1 MRTVNLLLWVI
12 LLIGIS
18 GFQPSDKK
26 AKKAQQ
32 ETEMK
37 QLIESGHFMFVAQSA
52 RSTLGTF
59 NNIGSGYDMVFDSL
73 NVKANL
79 PYYGRAYSVP
89 YGGSGGVKFELTAK
103 SIDRKWNEKK
113 KLYSVSTELADTQ
126 DSYSINLSTGLN
138 GYANLQIT
146 FRNRQWIS
154 YYGQIEEIKP

>member
-1 MRTVNLLLWVI
+1 M
-12 LLIGIS
+12 GIS

-37 QLIESGHFMFVAQSA
+37 QLIESGRFMFVAQSA
-52 RSTLGTF
+52 RSNLGTF

-79 PYYGRAYSVP
+79 PYFGRAYSVP

-103 SIDRKWNEKK
+103 NIDRKWNEKK
-113 KLYSVSTELADTQ
+113 KLYSVSTELPDTQ

-138 GYANLQIT
+138 GYANLQIN

-154 YYGQIEEIKP
+154 YYGQIEKIKP